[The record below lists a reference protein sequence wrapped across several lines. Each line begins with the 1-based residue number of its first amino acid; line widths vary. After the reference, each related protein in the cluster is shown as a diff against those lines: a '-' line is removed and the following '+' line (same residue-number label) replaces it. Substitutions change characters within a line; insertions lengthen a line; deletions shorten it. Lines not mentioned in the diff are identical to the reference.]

1 MTDSTSSPSPAPAG
15 ASQAHA
21 RAQDNSL
28 RQLSPLLVWA
38 VVFCDIG
45 TSIYYVPGIL
55 YEIVGDAAPL
65 FVAVG
70 LVGFVLLARK
80 YVEICWRH
88 PQGGG
93 VVNVASHAFNPR
105 LGLIGGLL
113 ILVSYFVTS
122 AISSLSGLRY
132 LGSLFPFVD
141 AHAMTLTVLALALLA
156 VLNVVGIRE
165 SARLSLIM
173 GAAALVVN
181 LVLIAITL
189 IGVGPSEWG
198 RMFDQVFSGGA
209 LRASGASGEPGG
221 GYAKTILMG
230 FSSAWLAFSGLE
242 SISQLSPAMKL
253 PLRDTANKG
262 MWIVI
267 GSILLTSPILTL
279 FSVEILP
286 ELTKQDHLNQQR
298 FISELALFCGGL
310 PIQIA
315 VVATAASLLLF
326 AANTAIIG
334 GYHVFLAL
342 ADEHFMPDAITWRNR
357 RFGTPHFAIVIATF
371 VPMFVLVST
380 RGNLLLLGELYAFGL
395 LGAFVLSSLGLDVV
409 RWREGDRTL
418 RFWLG
423 VLTTVLVAVAWFTS
437 LFANPTATIAGG
449 ILVALGLAFAIG
461 TQQKWFTDWLYDT
474 PLVKRRARA
483 AIAESEMDLEEGE
496 REILS
501 LAQAEAVSKLY
512 PSHTL
517 VCMRTRNDTLLQEAL
532 VREKGLGGSTVYALY
547 IEERTGLFVR
557 ASDVD
562 SPENSGALLPLLEA
576 ARHSERQGM
585 TLMPIWTVSYNA
597 VEGIVRAAEA
607 LGVDAVMVGA
617 TQRNAVYHMI
627 RGHVVNGLAK
637 RLPAHIRLVLCG

>member
-1 MTDSTSSPSPAPAG
+1 MTAPTTRPSPAPAG
-15 ASQAHA
+15 SPQPQA

-55 YEIVGDAAPL
+55 YELVGDAAPL

-105 LGLIGGLL
+105 VGLIGGLL

-156 VLNVVGIRE
+156 VLNVIGIRE
-165 SARLSLIM
+165 SARLSLFM
-173 GAAALVVN
+173 GAAALAVN
-181 LVLIAITL
+181 LVLILITL

-198 RMFDQVFSGGA
+198 RMFDQVFSEHA
-209 LRASGASGEPGG
+209 LEGRDLL
-221 GYAKTILMG
+221 IG

-253 PLRDTANKG
+253 PLRETANKG

-279 FSVEILP
+279 FSVELLP
-286 ELTKQDHLNQQR
+286 EAIKQDQLKGER
-298 FISELALFCGGL
+298 FISELGFFWGGL
-310 PIQIA
+310 PVQIA

-395 LGAFVLSSLGLDVV
+395 LGAFVLSSMGLDVV
-409 RWREGDRTL
+409 RWREGDRSL
-418 RFWLG
+418 RFWFG
-423 VLTTVLVAVAWFTS
+423 VLTTLLVVVAWSTT
-437 LFANPTATIAGG
+437 LFVNQTATIAGG

-474 PLVKRRARA
+474 PLVKRRARK

-517 VCMRTRNDTLLQEAL
+517 VCMRTRNDTLLEEAL
-532 VREKGLGGSTVYALY
+532 VREKGLGGNTVYALY

-576 ARHSERQGM
+576 ARKSERQGM

-637 RLPAHIRLVLCG
+637 RLPVHIRLVLCG